1 MDESR
6 ARAQLRAERAEVAEL
21 LREAEKTEGVERES
35 AQDVPGDFE
44 DAGELLTEVDED
56 EAVAGDLRDRLA
68 AIDRALARL
77 EAGTYGRSVLSGK
90 PIPDERLEAD
100 PAAEMTVEE
109 ARAQR

>member
-6 ARAQLRAERAEVAEL
+6 ARALLRAERAEVAEL
-21 LREAEKTEGVERES
+21 LREADAAREPADS
-35 AQDVPGDFE
+35 PADFGD
-44 DAGELLTEVDED
+44 AAELLSEEAED
-56 EAVAGDLRDRLA
+56 QAIADDLRQRLG

-77 EAGTYGRSVLSGK
+77 EAGTYGRSVLSNK

-100 PAAEMTVEE
+100 PAAELTVEE

>member
-6 ARAQLRAERAEVAEL
+6 AQALLTDERAEVVASLNGIKATEAASEPDADIPGDMADAAAPL
-21 LREAEKTEGVERES
+21 VAEAES
-35 AQDVPGDFE
+35 DSI
-44 DAGELLTEVDED
+44 
-56 EAVAGDLRDRLA
+56 AGDLQERLA

-77 EAGTYGRSVLSGK
+77 AAGTYGRSVLSGQ

-100 PAAEMTVEE
+100 PAAEVTIEE